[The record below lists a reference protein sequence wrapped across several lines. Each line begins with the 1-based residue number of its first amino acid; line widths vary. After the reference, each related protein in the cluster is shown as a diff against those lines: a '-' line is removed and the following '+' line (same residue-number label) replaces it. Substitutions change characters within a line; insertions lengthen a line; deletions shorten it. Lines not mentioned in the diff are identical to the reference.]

1 MSSFR
6 SSDSEDNPPVT
17 SSPRKPLFL
26 WSPRQLVE
34 RAAEQPLEAFLSQV
48 PDLFLVVRLNDFSS
62 ELLAGLE
69 GNETVTVRGRPRR
82 VNTISVAWSVPE
94 QTEVSPPTSLRPAP
108 PRTHNLKNE
117 FDLAPELL
125 RSECYVAG
133 VKKRT
138 VEHPLTMVSIG
149 RAPERDITLQ
159 HPSVSR
165 QHAIIDFSG
174 ELTLVDTGSRNHT
187 FVNGEIVRG
196 KAPLRPGDSVK
207 FGAVRCTVCS
217 ASGLWSAVRS

>member
-1 MSSFR
+1 M
-6 SSDSEDNPPVT
+6 T

-26 WSPRQLVE
+26 WSPRPLVE
-34 RAAEQPLEAFLSQV
+34 RAAEQPLETFVAGM
-48 PDLFLVVRLNDFSS
+48 PELFLVVRLNDFSS

-69 GNETVTVRGRPRR
+69 GNETLTVRGRPRR
-82 VNTISVAWSVPE
+82 LNTISVAWSVPE

-108 PRTHNLKNE
+108 PRGPAVNNE
-117 FDLAPELL
+117 FDLSPELL

-165 QHAIIDFSG
+165 QHAVIDLSG

-187 FVNGEIVRG
+187 FINGELVRD
-196 KAPLRPGDSVK
+196 KAPLRPGDTLK
-207 FGAVRCTVCS
+207 FGAVRCSVCT
-217 ASGLWSAVRS
+217 ATGLWRAVRS

>member
-1 MSSFR
+1 M
-6 SSDSEDNPPVT
+6 T

-26 WSPRQLVE
+26 WSPRPLVE
-34 RAAEQPLEAFLSQV
+34 RAAEQPLEQFVANM

-69 GNETVTVRGRPRR
+69 GNETLTVRGRPRR
-82 VNTISVAWSVPE
+82 LNTISVAWSVPE
-94 QTEVSPPTSLRPAP
+94 QTEVSPPTSLRPSP
-108 PRTHNLKNE
+108 PRGPVLKNE
-117 FDLAPELL
+117 FDMSPELL

-138 VEHPLTMVSIG
+138 LEHPLTMVSIG

-165 QHAIIDFSG
+165 QHAIIDLSG

-196 KAPLRPGDSVK
+196 KTVLRAGDSVK
-207 FGAVRCTVCS
+207 FGAVRCSVCT
-217 ASGLWSAVRS
+217 ASGLWKAVRS